1 MIHKTEN
8 KMVKFVSSQIN
19 NIRLEY
25 LFVFQTRIF
34 VRDDGA

>member
-8 KMVKFVSSQIN
+8 KAVEFVSSQIN

-25 LFVFQTRIF
+25 LFLFQICIF
-34 VRDDGA
+34 IRDDVA